1 MILEIP
7 KIFKA
12 NDVIAF
18 INNMQIIFKL
28 QGTMTPFVKIDL
40 TKTKQI
46 SALGIL
52 LIYKVIEY
60 TYINHCFKKPELQV
74 NDYIQQK
81 WKEYGFYELICLYI
95 SNKDIADEGY
105 KELSIKLQDKFFIAP
120 QALLRSDNYSKE
132 MIEKKFLPPIKEYYK
147 GFPKTISMI
156 FLCLSEI
163 LLNFWEHAVN
173 DMRSIIV
180 AEGNKN
186 NIEIICADTGEGI
199 VSTLGRAYKEH
210 EYTPE
215 NIIKKSIEKGET
227 SKKMSNH
234 MGGYGLWILNEI
246 TTRVQGRLHIYSQ
259 GVFLKNENSKT
270 LIGQSGYWQ
279 GTIIYLSLPLNKP
292 VTLADIESYVN
303 NGQIKLNIA

>member
-1 MILEIP
+1 
-7 KIFKA
+7 
-12 NDVIAF
+12 
-18 INNMQIIFKL
+18 
-28 QGTMTPFVKIDL
+28 MTPCVKIDL

-60 TYINHCFKKPELQV
+60 TYINNCFKKPELQV

-95 SNKDIADEGY
+95 SNKDIADKGY

-120 QALLRSDNYSKE
+120 QALLRSDSYSKE

-147 GFPKTISMI
+147 GFPKIISMI

-180 AEGNKN
+180 AEGNRN

-199 VSTLGRAYKEH
+199 ISTLGSAYKEY

-215 NIIKKSIEKGET
+215 KIIKKSIEKGET

-234 MGGYGLWILNEI
+234 MGYGLWILNEI

-259 GVFLKNENSKT
+259 GVYLKNENNKT

-292 VTLADIESYVN
+292 ITLADIESYEN
-303 NGQIKLNIA
+303 NRQIKLNIA